1 MGYQLSRFTYSHL
14 SYKSSLNTEHVY
26 VNINITNLF
35 YSFMPILII
44 QTNKNLCELSLSYT
58 SDLKKLNFTSKVVK
72 KEKLSP
78 RTNTYCNRFLT
89 VTDETDLYLGII
101 VVNLEKLTDT
111 TIEILPFPIL
121 PYYPIIPYPILDKI

>member
-1 MGYQLSRFTYSHL
+1 
-14 SYKSSLNTEHVY
+14 
-26 VNINITNLF
+26 
-35 YSFMPILII
+35 MPILII

-101 VVNLEKLTDT
+101 VVNLKKLTDT

-121 PYYPIIPYPILDKI
+121 PYYPIIPRLPYIL